1 MRQRKTQF
9 SIATLLVLTA
19 VVALFVRPSGKSW
32 TDSTWMATSDLDHR
46 LVVATGIQNSKL
58 IYVAITGDPKHSTT
72 STSSIVTGGVTTD
85 HNWHVVKYPDG
96 TEESLPKQNVQLF
109 QYIDGNWS
117 ESPGD
122 VTPEEFDKF
131 CATEPKHFTIESLLE
146 FVDNQRRSAR

>member
-1 MRQRKTQF
+1 MTSLLL
-9 SIATLLVLTA
+9 SINVISSRSAFLFTDHSGYEILVML
-19 VVALFVRPSGKSW
+19 
-32 TDSTWMATSDLDHR
+32 
-46 LVVATGIQNSKL
+46 ATGIQNSKL

-122 VTPEEFDKF
+122 VTPKEFDKF
-131 CATEPKHFTIESLLE
+131 CATDPKHFTIESLLE